1 MCESFSPILGVALA
15 LVHILTEKELL
26 VCALRHLHALHG
38 PIIENDSPYD
48 GRRLEVVTAQAAAT
62 EGFLV
67 PHLRPQ
73 LVLGPHPGHVVRFP
87 L

>member
-1 MCESFSPILGVALA
+1 MIVSPIVRGALT
-15 LVHILTEKELL
+15 LFHLLTEKEFL

-38 PIIENDSPYD
+38 PVIENDSPYD
-48 GRRLEVVTAQAAAT
+48 GRGLEIIAAQAAAT
-62 EGFLV
+62 KGLLV

-73 LVLGPHPGHVVRFP
+73 LLLRPHPRHVVRFP

>member
-1 MCESFSPILGVALA
+1 MIVSPIVRGALT
-15 LVHILTEKELL
+15 LFHLLTEKEFL

-38 PIIENDSPYD
+38 PVVENDSPYD
-48 GRRLEVVTAQAAAT
+48 GRRLEVVAAQAAAT
-62 EGFLV
+62 KGLLV

-73 LVLGPHPGHVVRFP
+73 LLLRPHPRHVVRFP